1 MNVARSA
8 LFIVTT
14 IATPLQAAAQSSHFF
29 PIRPAHVTLKSMT
42 GVLAAWGQGNDTAG
56 LAIREPNGRLVQF
69 FMGRNR
75 KVNGR
80 AYDCL
85 MAPEPGKR
93 RDYSACREWPSN
105 IAVGHT
111 VVRVDFWL
119 QKAPWGEVVRV
130 SDAISKA

>member
-1 MNVARSA
+1 MNVHRAA
-8 LFIVTT
+8 IFVLTM
-14 IATPLQAAAQSSHFF
+14 IAAPLQANAQSSHFF
-29 PIRPAHVTLKSMT
+29 PVRPAHVTIKSMT

-56 LAIREPNGRLVQF
+56 LAIREPGGRLVQF

-80 AYDCL
+80 TYDCL
-85 MAPEPGKR
+85 VAPEPGKR
-93 RDYSACREWPSN
+93 RDYRECREWPSD

-111 VVRVDFWL
+111 LVRVDFWL
-119 QKAPWGEVVRV
+119 QKAPWGEFVRV